1 MEDREP
7 AGGAVG
13 REQWSSRVGFI
24 LAAVGSA
31 VGLGNVWRFPYI
43 TGKYGGAAFV
53 LVYLLAVVLLGIP
66 LMLTEFALGR
76 NTQRNATGALRKL
89 APGTPWW
96 LLGMSSVTVGVLVL
110 SFYASVT
117 GWTLAYVVRSVAGT
131 YSGLTPEQVGAAF
144 GRFLNSSAEVIFWQ
158 FLVMVLTVYVVAKG
172 VKSGIETACKYMM
185 PALVIMELALVVRSL
200 TLPGA
205 AKGLEFYLKPDFRKL
220 SGAAVLAAVG
230 QCFFSL
236 NVGAGQCLIYGSYLP
251 RGESLLGSSL
261 WIAAGETLVAL
272 LAGLIIFPAVFA
284 FGLSP
289 GEGPGLTFVT
299 LPNVFN
305 HMPAGGFFAALFYLF
320 LFFAA
325 FTSTIALLEITVG
338 YVVDEWKWSRAKAA
352 LAAGIFI
359 FLLGVP
365 SSLSFGPWEGVKIF
379 FGRNFFEF
387 IDFLVS
393 NLLLPI
399 GGILYSVFAAW
410 VWGVKPA
417 LEEINAGTGPKVG
430 AWWTLCSRF
439 VVPIIVFIV
448 MLSGLG
454 II

>member
-1 MEDREP
+1 MEGREP

-89 APGTPWW
+89 APGTLWW

-236 NVGAGQCLIYGSYLP
+236 NVGAGQ
-251 RGESLLGSSL
+251 
-261 WIAAGETLVAL
+261 
-272 LAGLIIFPAVFA
+272 
-284 FGLSP
+284 
-289 GEGPGLTFVT
+289 
-299 LPNVFN
+299 
-305 HMPAGGFFAALFYLF
+305 
-320 LFFAA
+320 
-325 FTSTIALLEITVG
+325 
-338 YVVDEWKWSRAKAA
+338 
-352 LAAGIFI
+352 
-359 FLLGVP
+359 
-365 SSLSFGPWEGVKIF
+365 
-379 FGRNFFEF
+379 
-387 IDFLVS
+387 
-393 NLLLPI
+393 
-399 GGILYSVFAAW
+399 
-410 VWGVKPA
+410 
-417 LEEINAGTGPKVG
+417 
-430 AWWTLCSRF
+430 
-439 VVPIIVFIV
+439 
-448 MLSGLG
+448 
-454 II
+454 